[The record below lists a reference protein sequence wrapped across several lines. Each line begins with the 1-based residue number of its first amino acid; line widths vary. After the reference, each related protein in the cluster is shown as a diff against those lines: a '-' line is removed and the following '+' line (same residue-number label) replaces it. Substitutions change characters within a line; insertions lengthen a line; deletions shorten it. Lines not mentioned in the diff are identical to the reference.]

1 MTVAGISTFLK
12 LEESK
17 LHILKGSS
25 DDAIV
30 FKHGVAS

>member
-1 MTVAGISTFLK
+1 MTVAGISTFFM

-17 LHILKGSS
+17 LHILKRSS
-25 DDAIV
+25 DDTIV